1 MGGNYT
7 HTDRAPG
14 SLLTALIYNNDH
26 QDHVDYNTPAGVDD
40 ASVDVTD
47 MQAQVDPGEV
57 GTESLAT
64 SLEGEIQRL
73 RAMLAEL
80 KGTDYWYETG
90 NVTVSPY
97 LSEWFF

>member
-40 ASVDVTD
+40 ASVDATA
-47 MQAQVDPGEV
+47 MQAQVDPGEF
-57 GTESLAT
+57 GTESIPT
-64 SLEGEIQRL
+64 SLEGELQRI
-73 RAMLAEL
+73 RFCEAEL
-80 KGTDYWYETG
+80 KGTTYWYETAM
-90 NVTVSPY
+90 VTVSPY
-97 LSEWFF
+97 NQEWFG